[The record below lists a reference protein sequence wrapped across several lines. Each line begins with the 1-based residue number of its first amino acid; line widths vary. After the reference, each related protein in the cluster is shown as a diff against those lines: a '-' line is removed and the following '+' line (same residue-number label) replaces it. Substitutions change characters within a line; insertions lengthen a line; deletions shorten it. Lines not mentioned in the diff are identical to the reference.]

1 MKALSLI
8 VTFGALSVCAHP
20 SPPQSAE
27 HSLEFRNAEFNET
40 LALQEDVEKNP
51 PEKRFFG
58 AIINV
63 VFTIAEPFFPVE
75 VGLLKFVGNS
85 VNLGVQC
92 IGFATGATSGTDCI
106 IAAADL
112 TLNGYMVAAAVNE
125 ANGIDKRFENSTF
138 VAAPYMVFHNGVP
151 GTADFQDLIRNRL
164 NDTHWVH
171 IASSSKYS
179 NLDQQLHIKHAD
191 KSVLGPSSRSKP
203 VFHVR
208 VNTTMTSGLKR
219 NEGSVNGLVFDYLW
233 DEGNESLARQFMDS
247 GAEDVGN
254 DLGFAI
260 SGWMEE
266 NSSEAN
272 CASLA
277 AGSVDDNG
285 DSDPPVINRA
295 LAAYGWNNQA
305 FQFNGRAGGWID
317 QCGGPF

>member
-1 MKALSLI
+1 MITPLPEIKAFALSI
-8 VTFGALSVCAHP
+8 CAHP
-20 SPPQSAE
+20 SPPQPAE

-40 LALQEDVEKNP
+40 LALQENAEKNP

-112 TLNGYMVAAAVNE
+112 ALNGYMVAAAHVRGR
-125 ANGIDKRFENSTF
+125 A
-138 VAAPYMVFHNGVP
+138 VQVFHNGVP